1 MSIETDVSAI
11 KRDVQQLSR
20 TSSDFK
26 RDIQKMKDEVS
37 KIKDESP
44 GPFLKIVKGAALL
57 SAINKIDGLSDKV
70 DTLTQTA
77 YAKYKEARAAR
88 EAEEQRLAIAKEQDR
103 RLKEEHE
110 TKMAF
115 ERMQN
120 ERLQKEHFERIETE
134 RLEKQQRNIII
145 NLWAEYQRIKQ
156 EPNLLNQFFLIRDF
170 CDKSKNICASCVKD
184 SETLNYF
191 SELSTCKESLLKTIK
206 EQKGEEYFASLQEA
220 IEIQKELHRLAHST
234 DYNSSHITAC
244 QGCLNTIEHIKTIIP
259 EYYFS
264 VEEQHTIFQKI
275 QDYLHNSTLLASFMK
290 IAYENNAVTENVIG
304 QFQIVA
310 ARYRIDGKDIPEI
323 YRLKTDI
330 LPQAND
336 WSILLERLI
345 ANCSNSFSE
354 DIQLFFDF
362 VADKAKKDHYD
373 LRYHCFVSTL
383 ERMLPGIV
391 TDIPDETLAVFGHLD
406 QKIMGLFQNAEN
418 QYIVFLDQS
427 FFWFDN
433 LNGFLV
439 KSTYDSPLCNFPS
452 NVNQTLESV
461 IPEIRKLGF
470 VTSQEL
476 VLSNDDLIQME
487 KKYNDYLNA
496 EAEQQKIKLDIKN
509 TIAAIC
515 MEYTNTN
522 LDLRPALKLVDV
534 FDSDLVAETTNQ
546 ELVITTEGF
555 KLKLIGFTK
564 PFDISWE
571 SFSQQRLRLSL
582 SSFMQQVLLDNKK
595 TAVYKDRRY
604 YDLLQQIVDTL
615 YPSDNRVNSSNV
627 EKMSVHSSRSTK
639 IGCIS
644 LIGYLGSTTWFFFGL
659 LLIIVGCIKY
669 FSGDDSFKDMT
680 LSEFLLAVSI
690 LFVVPSFIVF
700 FLCYK
705 SSHNY
710 KRGQK

>member
-1 MSIETDVSAI
+1 
-11 KRDVQQLSR
+11 
-20 TSSDFK
+20 
-26 RDIQKMKDEVS
+26 
-37 KIKDESP
+37 
-44 GPFLKIVKGAALL
+44 
-57 SAINKIDGLSDKV
+57 
-70 DTLTQTA
+70 
-77 YAKYKEARAAR
+77 
-88 EAEEQRLAIAKEQDR
+88 
-103 RLKEEHE
+103 
-110 TKMAF
+110 MAF

-690 LFVVPSFIVF
+690 LFVVPSFIIF

>member
-1 MSIETDVSAI
+1 MSTESDISAI

-26 RDIQKMKDEVS
+26 RDIQKMKDEVL

-88 EAEEQRLAIAKEQDR
+88 EAEEERLAIAKEQDR

-115 ERMQN
+115 EIMQN

-156 EPNLLNQFFLIRDF
+156 EPNLLNQFFLIQDF
-170 CDKSKNICASCVKD
+170 CEKSKSISASCVKD
-184 SETLNYF
+184 SEALNYF
-191 SELSTCKESLLKTIK
+191 SDLSTCKESLLKTIK

-354 DIQLFFDF
+354 DIQLFF
-362 VADKAKKDHYD
+362 VLLPTRQKKIIMTCDI
-373 LRYHCFVSTL
+373 
-383 ERMLPGIV
+383 IV
-391 TDIPDETLAVFGHLD
+391 
-406 QKIMGLFQNAEN
+406 LFQ
-418 QYIVFLDQS
+418 
-427 FFWFDN
+427 
-433 LNGFLV
+433 
-439 KSTYDSPLCNFPS
+439 P
-452 NVNQTLESV
+452 
-461 IPEIRKLGF
+461 
-470 VTSQEL
+470 
-476 VLSNDDLIQME
+476 
-487 KKYNDYLNA
+487 
-496 EAEQQKIKLDIKN
+496 
-509 TIAAIC
+509 
-515 MEYTNTN
+515 
-522 LDLRPALKLVDV
+522 
-534 FDSDLVAETTNQ
+534 
-546 ELVITTEGF
+546 
-555 KLKLIGFTK
+555 
-564 PFDISWE
+564 
-571 SFSQQRLRLSL
+571 
-582 SSFMQQVLLDNKK
+582 
-595 TAVYKDRRY
+595 
-604 YDLLQQIVDTL
+604 
-615 YPSDNRVNSSNV
+615 
-627 EKMSVHSSRSTK
+627 
-639 IGCIS
+639 
-644 LIGYLGSTTWFFFGL
+644 
-659 LLIIVGCIKY
+659 
-669 FSGDDSFKDMT
+669 
-680 LSEFLLAVSI
+680 
-690 LFVVPSFIVF
+690 
-700 FLCYK
+700 
-705 SSHNY
+705 
-710 KRGQK
+710 